1 MDSPTHE
8 LETSEAPT
16 APAPAWL
23 AVSRGVALF
32 LGTLAWLNLLGD
44 FRQAGPVATLW
55 SMDGVTVARPVARAG
70 LSLAA
75 LLLIGFAV
83 APRFPLPM
91 RLLTICGLLIV
102 FALTLE
108 RTFHHY
114 RIVNQQPQA
123 TRVLFPLSLQMAGY
137 VATVLAGLFAGR
149 RVVERPWRDGF
160 VAAMAVCVC
169 LAGFPLAQMQCIG
182 ACEPTAVA
190 ENIVIV
196 GFRNNR
202 HSLTDDE
209 LQHHIHVARTLAAHQ
224 TDSASRI
231 VLCRNRMQPTTND
244 HTVTEPKEHA
254 TKTHILE
261 CHSLAGSIESTIQW
275 ANGRNIRRLTIV
287 GDAYS
292 LPRTKLR
299 FQQAGFSIQAVPISP
314 PLEPTVRWRHLVHE
328 AAALWWWYL
337 RPLG

>member
-1 MDSPTHE
+1 MDSPPQE
-8 LETSEAPT
+8 LETSETPM

-55 SMDGVTVARPVARAG
+55 SMDGVTVARPMARAG

-75 LLLIGFAV
+75 MLLIGFAV
-83 APRFPLPM
+83 APRFPLPV
-91 RLLTICGLLIV
+91 RLLTICGLLMI
-102 FALTLE
+102 FALALE
-108 RTFHHY
+108 RTFQHY
-114 RIVNQQPQA
+114 RLINQQPQA
-123 TRVLFPLSLQMAGY
+123 TRILVPLSLQMAGY
-137 VATVLAGLFAGR
+137 LATVLAGLFAGR

-169 LAGFPLAQMQCIG
+169 LAGFPLAQMQCVG
-182 ACEPTAVA
+182 ACEPTATA
-190 ENIVIV
+190 DNIVIM
-196 GFRNNR
+196 GFRNDRQN
-202 HSLTDDE
+202 LTNGE
-209 LQHHIHVARTLAAHQ
+209 LQQHMHVAQTLAQ
-224 TDSASRI
+224 RTDSVSNI
-231 VLCRNRMQPTTND
+231 VLCRNGIQPEHNESAD
-244 HTVTEPKEHA
+244 EPSEKSSSEIHV
-254 TKTHILE
+254 LE
-261 CHSLAGSIESTIQW
+261 CQSLAGSIESTIQW
-275 ANGRNIRRLTIV
+275 ANEKNLRRLTIV

-299 FQQAGFSIQAVPISP
+299 FQQAGFAVRAIPIA
-314 PLEPTVRWRHLVHE
+314 PTSGLSVRWRHLVHE